1 MGQGRDTLAQAA
13 SPWLA
18 LVGLSFA
25 FRMPALLNAAA
36 TNSDAAIVGLQAM
49 HILDGDRGLF
59 LLGSGYQTSS
69 DSFVAAAFFSVM
81 GPTPAALMLS
91 SLTLHVASTLL
102 AYATLRRHM
111 SRWGAFVPA
120 LALVFTTSCLHSFA
134 LYPPRQLSLTLA
146 MAAVWVIDSA
156 ESGVR
161 LGLGALLVML
171 AWTSD
176 PYAMVLVAPLL
187 AFAALHVWDSPRR
200 ASATI
205 GACAGLLL
213 GAMPLGALWYHPD
226 AHHGVTETST
236 DALSRNWHLFA
247 TECFPWMSG
256 TAIYAP
262 VHWMDYA
269 RVEEGA
275 LLHAF
280 QITGVIIAC
289 GAVIYG
295 AYTIAA
301 RKELLALRLLHGTA
315 LATILVT
322 ITGFMISRM
331 VMDKFSMRYLAA
343 IALVLPFAFAPVVN
357 RLGPRNGALLL
368 APYLI
373 TAAIGGWLG
382 YGPYVDGPLPVLTG
396 SGRANDE
403 AQLIAQLDARGVNDA
418 VADYWSAYRLTF
430 LARENVRFV
439 PLHVQQDRYPPYRL
453 RFESARRVAYVYD
466 ELRSFEDRGQTE
478 ADFASM
484 GAFSS
489 SVERVDVGV
498 FHAVIFTRK

>member
-18 LVGLSFA
+18 LLALSFA
-25 FRMPALLNAAA
+25 FRAPALLNAAA

-49 HILDGDRGLF
+49 HILDGDRAVF

-69 DSFVAAAFFSVM
+69 DSFVAAAFFYVL
-81 GPTPAALMLS
+81 GPTPLALMLS
-91 SLTLHVASTLL
+91 SLSLHVLSTLL
-102 AYATLRRHM
+102 TYATLRRHM

-146 MAAVWVIDSA
+146 IVALFVIDSA
-156 ESGVR
+156 EGGLR
-161 LGLGALLVML
+161 LGLGVLLVML

-187 AFAALHVWDSPRR
+187 GFAAWHAWTSRTR

-205 GACAGLLL
+205 GGCCGLVL
-213 GAMPLGALWYHPD
+213 GAAPLGMLWYHPN

-236 DALSRNWHLFA
+236 DVLAHNWHLFV

-269 RVEEGA
+269 RIEEGA
-275 LLHAF
+275 LLHAV
-280 QITGVIIAC
+280 QITGVMIAC

-295 AYTIAA
+295 VYVIVV
-301 RKELLALRLLHGTA
+301 RRELVALRALFGFA
-315 LATILVT
+315 LATIGVTLV
-322 ITGFMISRM
+322 GFMVSRM
-331 VMDKFSMRYLAA
+331 VMDQFSMRYLAA

-368 APYLI
+368 APYLL

-382 YGPYVDGPLPVLTG
+382 YGPYVDGPLPVLTS
-396 SGRANDE
+396 SGRADDE
-403 AQLIAQLDARGVNDA
+403 AQLIAQLDARGVTDA

-430 LARENVRFV
+430 LAKERVTFV

-453 RFESARRVAYVYD
+453 RFESKRRVAYVYD
-466 ELRSFEDRGQTE
+466 ELRSFEDRKQTE
-478 ADFASM
+478 ADFAAM

-489 SVERVDVGV
+489 NVEHVDVGV
-498 FHAVIFTRK
+498 FHATIFTRR

>member
-1 MGQGRDTLAQAA
+1 MGQGRDTLARVAL
-13 SPWLA
+13 PWLA

-25 FRMPALLNAAA
+25 FRAPALLNAAA

-49 HILDGDRGLF
+49 HILEGDRALF

-69 DSFVAAAFFSVM
+69 DSFVAAGFFSVM
-81 GPTPAALMLS
+81 GPTPIALMLS
-91 SLTLHVASTLL
+91 SFTLHVVSTLL

-111 SRWGAFVPA
+111 SGWGAFVPA

-134 LYPPRQLSLTLA
+134 LYPPRQLSLTLV
-146 MAAVWVIDSA
+146 MAAVCVIDSA

-187 AFAALHVWDSPRR
+187 GFAALHAWTSPTR

-205 GACAGLLL
+205 GGYVGLVL
-213 GAMPLGALWYHPD
+213 GAVPLGALWVHPN

-236 DALSRNWHLFA
+236 DVLSHNWHLLV

-256 TAIYAP
+256 TAIYAA

-269 RVEEGA
+269 RVEESA

-289 GAVIYG
+289 GALIYG

-301 RKELLALRLLHGTA
+301 RKELLALRRLHAFA
-315 LATILVT
+315 LATVVVT
-322 ITGFMISRM
+322 ITGFLISRM

-343 IALVLPFAFAPVVN
+343 IALVLPFALAPVVN
-357 RLGPRNGALLL
+357 RLGPKNGALLL
-368 APYLI
+368 APYLVS
-373 TAAIGGWLG
+373 AAIGGWLG
-382 YGPYVDGPLPVLTG
+382 YGPYVDGPRPVLTG
-396 SGRANDE
+396 SGRATDE

-430 LARENVRFV
+430 LARERVQFV

-453 RFESARRVAYVYD
+453 RFESAKRVAYVYD
-466 ELRSFEDRGQTE
+466 ELRSFEDRSQIE
-478 ADFASM
+478 ADFASV

-489 SVERVDVGV
+489 NVERLDVGV
-498 FHAVIFTRK
+498 FHAAIFTRK